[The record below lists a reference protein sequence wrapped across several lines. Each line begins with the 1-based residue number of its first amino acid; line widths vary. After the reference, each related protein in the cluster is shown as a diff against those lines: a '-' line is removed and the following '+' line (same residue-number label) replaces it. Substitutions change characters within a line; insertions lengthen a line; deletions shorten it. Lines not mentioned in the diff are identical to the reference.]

1 MSSQPQLY
9 EFVKEEAPE
18 LFEKIKEKIHEGRW
32 EAEGG
37 MCWNRTVI
45 WLPVSH

>member
-32 EAEGG
+32 RQKEECGWEPDCNLASG
-37 MCWNRTVI
+37 
-45 WLPVSH
+45 